1 RACRRASQRHQSHG
15 CAAAQRASRACGAG
29 GGEEGPQAHGRAAGN
44 AAADRGQAGAAARG
58 RQETGRATQGGL
70 TRSASWRSRLAPMPF
85 AVLIAGGRRLN
96 LATGLTIRRYMRP
109 RYAALAAVVVC
120 GFHCG
125 GAGPAA
131 TQSWPARPLTMV
143 VPFAPGG
150 GTDVLARMVGRRLS
164 EVLGQQVIIE
174 NVGGAGGMVGSARV
188 AKAAPDGY
196 QFVLG
201 SRADA
206 INQTLY
212 KNPLYNFAADLA
224 PVVLIADQPTLFV
237 ARKDL
242 PAGNLQEFIAY
253 AKANQATMQMAS
265 AGAGSTG
272 HLDCMLLN
280 AAIGINVTH
289 VPYRGGGP
297 AMQDLI
303 AGRIDYFCTLSATAK
318 QQIEGKLVKAI
329 AILSRDRSSMLPEL
343 ASAQEQG
350 LNFEA
355 STWFG
360 FFFPRGTPEPII
372 QKLHDATVAAMDTAS
387 VQERLKEVGA
397 VTVAP

>member
-1 RACRRASQRHQSHG
+1 
-15 CAAAQRASRACGAG
+15 
-29 GGEEGPQAHGRAAGN
+29 
-44 AAADRGQAGAAARG
+44 
-58 RQETGRATQGGL
+58 
-70 TRSASWRSRLAPMPF
+70 
-85 AVLIAGGRRLN
+85 
-96 LATGLTIRRYMRP
+96 MRP
-109 RYAALAAVVVC
+109 RHAVLAALIVC
-120 GFHCG
+120 ALRHDA
-125 GAGPAA
+125 AGPAVA
-131 TQSWPARPLTMV
+131 QSWPSRPLTMV
-143 VPFAPGG
+143 VPFAAGG
-150 GTDVLARMVGRRLS
+150 GTDVLGRIVGRRLS

-188 AKAAPDGY
+188 VKAAPDGY

-212 KNPLYNFAADLA
+212 KNPLYNFATDLA
-224 PVVLIADQPTLFV
+224 PVVLIADQPTLLV
-237 ARKDL
+237 ARKDF
-242 PAGNLQEFIAY
+242 PADNLREFIAY
-253 AKANQATMQMAS
+253 AKANQASMQMAS
-265 AGAGSTG
+265 V
-272 HLDCMLLN
+272 
-280 AAIGINVTH
+280 NVTH

-343 ASAQEQG
+343 ASAREQG

-360 FFFPRGTPEPII
+360 FFLPRGTPEPII
-372 QKLHDATVAAMDTAS
+372 RKLHDATVAAMETPS

-397 VTVAP
+397 VTVAPERRSPAYLQKFVASEIEKNAVPIRAAGIAID

>member
-1 RACRRASQRHQSHG
+1 
-15 CAAAQRASRACGAG
+15 
-29 GGEEGPQAHGRAAGN
+29 
-44 AAADRGQAGAAARG
+44 
-58 RQETGRATQGGL
+58 
-70 TRSASWRSRLAPMPF
+70 
-85 AVLIAGGRRLN
+85 
-96 LATGLTIRRYMRP
+96 MRP
-109 RYAALAAVVVC
+109 RHALLAAFIVC
-120 GFHCG
+120 SIRYDA
-125 GAGPAA
+125 AGPAVA
-131 TQSWPARPLTMV
+131 QSWPSRPLTMV
-143 VPFAPGG
+143 VPFAAGG
-150 GTDVLARMVGRRLS
+150 GTDVLGRIVGRRLS

-188 AKAAPDGY
+188 VKAAPDGY

-212 KNPLYNFAADLA
+212 KNPLYNFATDLA
-224 PVVLIADQPTLFV
+224 PVVLIADQPTLLV
-237 ARKDL
+237 ARKDF
-242 PAGNLQEFIAY
+242 PADNLQEFIAY
-253 AKANQATMQMAS
+253 AKANQASMQMAS

-280 AAIGINVTH
+280 AAIGVNVTH

-350 LNFEA
+350 SASRPRRGLASFCPGAPPSRSFKSSMMPRSRRSRRPRCRSGSRRWAPSPSHPSAARPRICRNSLPARSRKTPRRSGLRASRSIKAAEA
-355 STWFG
+355 H
-360 FFFPRGTPEPII
+360 R
-372 QKLHDATVAAMDTAS
+372 AS
-387 VQERLKEVGA
+387 SGA
-397 VTVAP
+397 

>member
-1 RACRRASQRHQSHG
+1 
-15 CAAAQRASRACGAG
+15 
-29 GGEEGPQAHGRAAGN
+29 
-44 AAADRGQAGAAARG
+44 
-58 RQETGRATQGGL
+58 L
-70 TRSASWRSRLAPMPF
+70 
-85 AVLIAGGRRLN
+85 
-96 LATGLTIRRYMRP
+96 
-109 RYAALAAVVVC
+109 
-120 GFHCG
+120 
-125 GAGPAA
+125 
-131 TQSWPARPLTMV
+131 
-143 VPFAPGG
+143 
-150 GTDVLARMVGRRLS
+150 
-164 EVLGQQVIIE
+164 
-174 NVGGAGGMVGSARV
+174 
-188 AKAAPDGY
+188 
-196 QFVLG
+196 
-201 SRADA
+201 
-206 INQTLY
+206 
-212 KNPLYNFAADLA
+212 
-224 PVVLIADQPTLFV
+224 V

-253 AKANQATMQMAS
+253 AKANQASMQMAS

-360 FFFPRGTPEPII
+360 FFFPNGTPEPII
-372 QKLHDATVAAMDTAS
+372 QKLHDATVAAMDTPS
-387 VQERLKEVGA
+387 VQERLNEVGA
-397 VTVAP
+397 VTVAPERRSPDYLQKFVANEIAKNAAPIRAAGLAID

>member
-1 RACRRASQRHQSHG
+1 MRPGHAIVFAL
-15 CAAAQRASRACGAG
+15 AATGFG
-29 GGEEGPQAHGRAAGN
+29 VH
-44 AAADRGQAGAAARG
+44 GAAAA
-58 RQETGRATQGGL
+58 E
-70 TRSASWRSRLAPMPF
+70 
-85 AVLIAGGRRLN
+85 
-96 LATGLTIRRYMRP
+96 
-109 RYAALAAVVVC
+109 
-120 GFHCG
+120 
-125 GAGPAA
+125 
-131 TQSWPARPLTMV
+131 SWPIRPLTMV
-143 VPFAPGG
+143 VPFAAGG
-150 GTDVLARMVGRRLS
+150 GTDVLGRIVGRRLS

-212 KNPLYNFAADLA
+212 KTPLYNLATDLA
-224 PVVLIADQPTLFV
+224 PVVLIADQPTVLV

-242 PAGNLQEFIAY
+242 PAENLQQFIDY
-253 AKANQATMQMAS
+253 ARKTQVIMQYGS

-272 HLDCMLLN
+272 HVDCALLN
-280 AAIGINVTH
+280 AAMGVNIAH

-303 AGRIDYFCTLSATAK
+303 AGRIDYFCTLSGTVSS
-318 QQIEGKLVKAI
+318 QIEGKLVKPI
-329 AILSRDRSSMLPEL
+329 ANLSRERSPMLPAL
-343 ASAQEQG
+343 ATAQEQG
-350 LNFEA
+350 LDFDA

-360 FFFPRGTPEPII
+360 FFVPQHTPSAVI
-372 QKLHDATVAAMDTAS
+372 QKLHDATVEAMDTPS

-397 VTVAP
+397 MTVAPERRSPASLQQFVASEIEKNAAPLRAAGISMD

>member
-1 RACRRASQRHQSHG
+1 
-15 CAAAQRASRACGAG
+15 
-29 GGEEGPQAHGRAAGN
+29 EKGRLAAGM
-44 AAADRGQAGAAARG
+44 
-58 RQETGRATQGGL
+58 
-70 TRSASWRSRLAPMPF
+70 RS
-85 AVLIAGGRRLN
+85 
-96 LATGLTIRRYMRP
+96 RRYMRP
-109 RYAALAAVVVC
+109 RYAVLAALVVC
-120 GFHCG
+120 GFRYDS
-125 GAGPAA
+125 AGPAA
-131 TQSWPARPLTMV
+131 AQSWPTRPLTMV
-143 VPFAPGG
+143 VPFAPAG
-150 GTDVLARMVGRRLS
+150 GTDVLGRIVGRRLS

-174 NVGGAGGMVGSARV
+174 NVDGAGGMVGSARV
-188 AKAAPDGY
+188 AKAAPDGS
-196 QFVLG
+196 QFLLG
-201 SRADA
+201 SRAAA
-206 INQTLY
+206 ITQPLY

-224 PVVLIADQPTLFV
+224 PVVLIADQPTLLV

-242 PAGNLQEFIAY
+242 PADNLQEFIAY

-272 HLDCMLLN
+272 HLHCLLLN
-280 AAIGINVTH
+280 AALGIHVNH

-350 LNFEA
+350 LDFEA

-372 QKLHDATVAAMDTAS
+372 Q
-387 VQERLKEVGA
+387 
-397 VTVAP
+397 

>member
-1 RACRRASQRHQSHG
+1 MMIRKHA
-15 CAAAQRASRACGAG
+15 
-29 GGEEGPQAHGRAAGN
+29 
-44 AAADRGQAGAAARG
+44 
-58 RQETGRATQGGL
+58 L
-70 TRSASWRSRLAPMPF
+70 
-85 AVLIAGGRRLN
+85 VLI
-96 LATGLTIRRYMRP
+96 LAVCS
-109 RYAALAAVVVC
+109 LAAVSASPA
-120 GFHCG
+120 GAQG
-125 GAGPAA
+125 GQA
-131 TQSWPARPLTMV
+131 WPIRPVTMV
-143 VPFAPGG
+143 VPFAAGG
-150 GTDVLARMVGRRLS
+150 GTDVLGRIIGRRLS

-212 KNPLYNFAADLA
+212 KNPLYNFATDLA
-224 PVVLIADQPTLFV
+224 PVVLIADQPTLLV
-237 ARKDL
+237 ARKDF

-360 FFFPRGTPEPII
+360 FFLPRGTPEPII
-372 QKLHDATVAAMDTAS
+372 QKLHDATVEAMETPS

-397 VTVAP
+397 VTVAPERRSPDYLQKFVASEIAKNAAPIRAAGLAID